1 MNKIKFLAIS
11 VAVALIS
18 VFIPPNSANAAS
30 DEYIYTKSYGGEIF
44 KRPLDGSGSWTQVG
58 TIGTGD
64 GLLAYGNYIY
74 LCWPGIKRMT
84 LAGTGLVTLNSNSGT
99 YNCATDGNYIYYGF
113 ESTQAIGR
121 MNMDGTGVNDS
132 WVTFTDAGLNSG
144 WISVSNGFVYFGGG
158 VNASSKLL
166 GKVSTAGGSVS
177 VIYTDP
183 CAISGIASDSNNI
196 YLSHFYCNNVSKLN
210 LDGSLVT
217 STFMTGLTYSQS
229 WAAQVWNGYL
239 YVLDTTYVARIKL
252 DGTGFQLNY
261 LTGAGG
267 RGMTIFGTL
276 NVQTTLS
283 SFSVPG
289 SVQKGNTANISAT
302 FSASGKAT
310 FFANGKRISNC
321 IKIPTSTTA
330 PYTATCAWRP
340 SVRGIQ
346 KIATVIAPTDPANL
360 PLTSDLNVANV
371 VARAVKR

>member
-1 MNKIKFLAIS
+1 MRRWRIFT
-11 VAVALIS
+11 LILT
-18 VFIPPNSANAAS
+18 VVTFIIPLNQANAAS
-30 DEYIYTKSYGGEIF
+30 DEFIYTKSYGGEIF

-58 TIGTGD
+58 TIGVGD

-84 LAGTGLVTLNSNSGT
+84 LAGTGLVTLNSNSDT

-113 ESTQAIGR
+113 ESTKAIGR
-121 MNMDGTGVNDS
+121 MNMDGSGVNDS
-132 WVTFTDAGLNSG
+132 WVTFTNTGLNSG

-166 GKVSTAGGSVS
+166 GKVSTSGGTVS
-177 VIYTDP
+177 VIHTDP
-183 CAISGIASDSNNI
+183 CAISGIATDATNI
-196 YLSHFYCNNVSKLN
+196 YLSHFYCNTVSKLD

-217 STFMTGLTYSQS
+217 STFMTGLTYSQT

-276 NVQTTLS
+276 SVQTSLSTFTLPS
-283 SFSVPG
+283 N
-289 SVQKGNTANISAT
+289 VQKGISANISVT
-302 FSASGKAT
+302 FSAVGKVT
-310 FFANGKRISNC
+310 YFANGKKIANCVKIS
-321 IKIPTSTTA
+321 TSNNA
-330 PYTATCAWRP
+330 PFTATCAWKP
-340 SVRGIQ
+340 AVRGNQ
-346 KIATVIAPTDPANL
+346 KVTVSIAPSESNNLPFSANL
-360 PLTSDLNVANV
+360 GSAV
-371 VARAVKR
+371 VVSRSTKR